1 MSEALRTCTVPGLAR
16 LALPLA
22 ASTGLGF
29 FLQYVNRTVLSWHS
43 PDALAAALPAGLLA
57 WTFQGFVLLTCG
69 YLGVFAAQ
77 HVGANEDD
85 EAGAMVWPMVWF
97 ALICTAVCL
106 AMIPFRHQIVSIFA
120 TEARVEAPLAELFA
134 WYLAEAGPMAL
145 AGGIGG
151 FCGGIGKTR
160 LVMGVSIFGAAL
172 CIALN
177 ALLVL
182 GWGPVPALGVTG
194 AGLATL
200 GTALAVLG
208 VWLVWLFAPA
218 QEARFRV
225 WGRRNADFQRLARFC
240 RFAVPRG
247 ATEILEMASFIAFSA
262 VITRLGTTALAA
274 SNLAFNTY
282 LLVLVPV
289 IGFCQGLG
297 IAVGQAVGE
306 GRPDLARQAVR
317 SALWILVPYMVV
329 LMAAFGLIPEL
340 LLAPAKGEDAVAW
353 QEQVAL
359 AIPVMWCLIWLIPVD
374 GLQWIWRF
382 AVQGAGDTRWPMVM
396 VLSLA
401 LVFLALPAWIMY
413 PYLTEARSGL
423 IACYLLMAAYTT
435 LLAGM
440 MAWRFY
446 RGPWATM
453 TVRKAD

>member
-1 MSEALRTCTVPGLAR
+1 MTEAFRSVTVGGLAR

-43 PDALAAALPAGLLA
+43 PDALAAALPAGMLA

-77 HVGANEDD
+77 HVGAGEDD

-97 ALICTAVCL
+97 SLIATAVCL
-106 AMIPFRHQIVSIFA
+106 ALIPARHLIVSIFA
-120 TEARVEAPLAELFA
+120 TEARVEAPLAELFG

-145 AGGIGG
+145 AGGISG
-151 FCGGIGKTR
+151 FCGGIGRTR
-160 LVMGVSIFGAAL
+160 LVMGISIFGAVL

-182 GWGPVPALGVTG
+182 GWGPMPALGVTG

-200 GTALAVLG
+200 GTALVVLI
-208 VWLVWLFAPA
+208 VWLLWLFAPA

-225 WGRRNADFQRLARFC
+225 WGRRNADVQRLGRFC
-240 RFAVPRG
+240 RFAIPRG
-247 ATEILEMASFIAFSA
+247 ATEILEMIAFVAFSG

-282 LLVLVPV
+282 LLAIVPV

-317 SALWILVPYMVV
+317 SALTLLLPYFAVCMVG
-329 LMAAFGLIPEL
+329 FWLIPEW
-340 LLAPAKGEDAVAW
+340 LLAPAKGADAALW
-353 QEQVAL
+353 QEQVTL
-359 AIPVMWCLIWLIPVD
+359 AVPVMWCLIWLIPVD

-382 AVQGAGDTRWPMVM
+382 AVQGAGDTRWPMLM
-396 VLSLA
+396 VVVLA
-401 LVFLALPAWIMY
+401 AVFLALPAWVVY
-413 PYLTEARSGL
+413 PYLTDARAGL
-423 IACYLLMAAYTT
+423 ITCYLLMAAYTT
-435 LLAGM
+435 LLAGV
-440 MAWRFY
+440 MAWRYY
-446 RGPWATM
+446 RGPWAAM
-453 TVRKAD
+453 TVRHPG